1 MTFLFLD
8 VKKYYYCNPVL
19 TGQYVVIRKQI
30 TGSLTI
36 AEIIVWGPYYGKLLS
51 NLILLDI

>member
-1 MTFLFLD
+1 M
-8 VKKYYYCNPVL
+8 KKYYYCNPVL